1 MQIFLKKINMKSGA
15 IYNPNKTKLLAK
27 INDND

>member
-15 IYNPNKTKLLAK
+15 KYNPNKTKLLEK
-27 INDND
+27 SNDYD